1 MRRVSNSGVFAEIR
15 SKHQQKLQERLAA
28 MPEAEQEAAR
38 QQFTAEA
45 PLH

>member
-1 MRRVSNSGVFAEIR
+1 MSSSGVFAEIR
-15 SKHQQKLQERLAA
+15 SKHQQKLQERLVAL
-28 MPEAEQEAAR
+28 PEAEQEAAR